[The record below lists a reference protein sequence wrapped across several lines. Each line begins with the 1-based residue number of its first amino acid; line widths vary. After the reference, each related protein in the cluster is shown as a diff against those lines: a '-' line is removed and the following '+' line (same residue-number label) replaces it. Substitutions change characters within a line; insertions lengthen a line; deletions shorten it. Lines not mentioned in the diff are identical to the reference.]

1 MGEEFY
7 GIRTVQGA
15 GEVDGVIFE
24 QTQFERA
31 YKILIGSLTGSSFVS
46 NLGSIDAA
54 IGASPVQLVI
64 DNEIVEM
71 TRIICKGIEIND
83 DTIGL
88 DAIHRMGP
96 QGHFLGDEHTLR
108 YLRSS
113 VLFKPQVFDRDPY
126 DIWLSKGAKGWEQKA
141 REKALTIL
149 KEHRVPPLDENV
161 VKEIDAIVQKAD
173 EELA

>member
-1 MGEEFY
+1 VFY
-7 GIRTVQGA
+7 GIPTAQGA

-24 QTQFERA
+24 QTQFQRA
-31 YKILIGSLTGSSFVS
+31 YKILSAALSGGSFIT
-46 NLGSIDAA
+46 NLGSLDAA
-54 IGASPVQLVI
+54 LGHSPVQLVI
-64 DNEIVEM
+64 DDEIIEM

-83 DTIGL
+83 DTLGL
-88 DAIHRMGP
+88 DAIHRVGP

-108 YLRSS
+108 QLRSS
-113 VLFKPQVFDRDPY
+113 VLFKPQIFDRDPY

-149 KEHRVPPLDENV
+149 KEHKVPPLDKNV
-161 VKEIDAIVQKAD
+161 VKEIGVIVKKAD